1 MSFSQGTMTDFLIE
15 VGLIDHWSL
24 GYISA
29 DGSRS
34 RYNAGKHI
42 LKVMV

>member
-1 MSFSQGTMTDFLIE
+1 MSFSRGTMIDFLIQ

-34 RYNAGKHI
+34 RYNVGKNI